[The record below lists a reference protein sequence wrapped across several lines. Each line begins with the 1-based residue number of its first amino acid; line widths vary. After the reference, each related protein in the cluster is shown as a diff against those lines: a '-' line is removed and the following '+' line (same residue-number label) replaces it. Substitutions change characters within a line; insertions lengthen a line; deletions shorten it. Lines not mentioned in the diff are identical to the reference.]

1 MSLSQKFLSVFNPL
15 TESHVLWLKKMMDVA
30 GNMHPEKNSDLI
42 NEINLN
48 PMGLKIKPQD
58 ALDWPHVHFVLSATY
73 ARAVLSDRAFIP
85 VPESPGAE
93 PRKTP

>member
-1 MSLSQKFLSVFNPL
+1 
-15 TESHVLWLKKMMDVA
+15 
-30 GNMHPEKNSDLI
+30 
-42 NEINLN
+42 
-48 PMGLKIKPQD
+48 MGLKIKPQD

-73 ARAVLSDRAFIP
+73 ARAVLADRAFIP